1 VNVLLVPA
9 HPGFPGQI
17 PQSRKTVVCVTSSV
31 DSKQNVDTIYLDFAK
46 AFDKVPH
53 QRLLLKLRAHGI
65 DGAVRDWI
73 GAWLR
78 DRWQKVRLKGSCSS
92 W

>member
-1 VNVLLVPA
+1 LE
-9 HPGFPGQI
+9 
-17 PQSRKTVVCVTSSV
+17 SVTSSV

-65 DGAVRDWI
+65 DGAVCDWI
-73 GAWLR
+73 VLG
-78 DRWQKVRLKGSCSS
+78 
-92 W
+92 